1 MIGPAL
7 ARGNHQ
13 GIPTRVSATAISGEG
28 NPGYATIARV
38 IRALNIRMV
47 SEIVQDLAGGWDPGG
62 SRGVQGGHAI
72 LRADR
77 RGLEKIKI
85 LVETEGCFGLVLA
98 CTQEKVVPVMV
109 TNRGQNAAP
118 CAPAPSWVKGG
129 HQRACPP

>member
-47 SEIVQDLAGGWDPGG
+47 PETFQDPAGGWTW
-62 SRGVQGGHAI
+62 QEAEEF
-72 LRADR
+72 RAGIQSCEQIDEDWR
-77 RGLEKIKI
+77 K
-85 LVETEGCFGLVLA
+85 
-98 CTQEKVVPVMV
+98 
-109 TNRGQNAAP
+109 
-118 CAPAPSWVKGG
+118 
-129 HQRACPP
+129 

>member
-47 SEIVQDLAGGWDPGG
+47 SEIVQGLADGW
-62 SRGVQGGHAI
+62 SRQEAEEF
-72 LRADR
+72 RAGIQSCEQIDEDWR
-77 RGLEKIKI
+77 K
-85 LVETEGCFGLVLA
+85 
-98 CTQEKVVPVMV
+98 
-109 TNRGQNAAP
+109 
-118 CAPAPSWVKGG
+118 
-129 HQRACPP
+129 

>member
-1 MIGPAL
+1 MG
-7 ARGNHQ
+7 ARGLLVAPFFFDDDGGALVRTAHRNHWP
-13 GIPTRVSATAISGEG
+13 GSRGMCTR
-28 NPGYATIARV
+28 NATIARV

-77 RGLEKIKI
+77 RGLEEIKI
-85 LVETEGCFGLVLA
+85 LVEAKGCPKFILA
-98 CTQEKVVPVMV
+98 CTRGKVVPVMV

-118 CAPAPSWVKGG
+118 CAPAPSWP
-129 HQRACPP
+129 A